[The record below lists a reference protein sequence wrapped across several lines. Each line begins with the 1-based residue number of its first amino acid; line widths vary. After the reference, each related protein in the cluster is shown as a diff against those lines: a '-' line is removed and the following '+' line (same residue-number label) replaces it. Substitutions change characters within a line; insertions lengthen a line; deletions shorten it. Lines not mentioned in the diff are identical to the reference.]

1 MAGKYIN
8 LGCSKTIYKTNSYRY
23 NRADKKGVEM
33 DKRAVIKIVERFRII
48 LEKNNIKINKIILY
62 GSFANNTNNNDSD
75 IDLIVISDDFDSFN
89 YWERIDLLSNAIYK
103 IFEPIEAFSFTT
115 NEWKNSNS
123 FLVDYAKNGEII
135 YAA

>member
-1 MAGKYIN
+1 
-8 LGCSKTIYKTNSYRY
+8 
-23 NRADKKGVEM
+23 M
-33 DKRAVIKIVERFRII
+33 DKRAVIEIVERFRLI
-48 LEKNNIKINKIILY
+48 LEKDNIKINKIILY

-75 IDLIVISDDFDSFN
+75 IDLIVISDDFDNFN

-115 NEWKNSNS
+115 NEWENSNS